1 MARIERSKK
10 AGRPPSPVRSSKQPK
25 VAKRT
30 ESPAEV
36 RANLRL
42 SQGGGKSIAGH
53 IRATAKRRQAKRDT
67 R

>member
-1 MARIERSKK
+1 MPKLKRSKK
-10 AGRPPSPVRSSKQPK
+10 AGRPPSPARGSKQPK
-25 VAKRT
+25 VAKKT
-30 ESPAEV
+30 ESPADV

-42 SQGGGKSIAGH
+42 SQAGMKSIAGH

>member
-1 MARIERSKK
+1 MPDLKRSKK
-10 AGRPPSPVRSSKQPK
+10 AGRPPSPARAPKQPK
-25 VAKRT
+25 VAKKT
-30 ESPAEV
+30 ESPPDV

-42 SQGGGKSIAGH
+42 SQGRAKSIAGH